1 METFYYGDPRNEID
15 RSQKKIT
22 RLWSLVIT
30 LLVMSFCT
38 MIIYFVINNR
48 TSKLSKEI
56 NVVQKKIDTTNDILV
71 SHSTKLSAI
80 ELTQSET
87 NYKIDSLMNNVGSVL
102 NFSGKGSKMMNRI
115 EKKADTIILLIN
127 K

>member
-15 RSQKKIT
+15 KSQKKIS

-38 MIIYFVINNR
+38 MIIYFVIDNR
-48 TSKLSKEI
+48 TSKLSKGLGIIE
-56 NVVQKKIDTTNDILV
+56 KKIDTTNDILV
-71 SHSTKLSAI
+71 SHSTKLSSI
-80 ELTQSET
+80 ELTQNET
-87 NYKIDSLMNNVGSVL
+87 NYKIDSLLNNVGTVL

>member
-87 NYKIDSLMNNVGSVL
+87 NYKIDSLMSDIGTVL